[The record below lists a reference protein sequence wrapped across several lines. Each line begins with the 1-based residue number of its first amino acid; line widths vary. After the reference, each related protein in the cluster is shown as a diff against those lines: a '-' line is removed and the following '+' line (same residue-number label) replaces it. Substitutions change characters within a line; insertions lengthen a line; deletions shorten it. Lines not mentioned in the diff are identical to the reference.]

1 MQEQWEQKGLEIGI
15 SVLKEI
21 PMVWNKAYSKTEQN
35 ANMLPSN
42 QSLAGFD
49 YCSSIEKK
57 FILISVF

>member
-1 MQEQWEQKGLEIGI
+1 MQEQWEQKWLGIGT

-42 QSLAGFD
+42 KSLTGFD
-49 YCSSIEKK
+49 YCGSTEKK
-57 FILISVF
+57 IVLVLVF